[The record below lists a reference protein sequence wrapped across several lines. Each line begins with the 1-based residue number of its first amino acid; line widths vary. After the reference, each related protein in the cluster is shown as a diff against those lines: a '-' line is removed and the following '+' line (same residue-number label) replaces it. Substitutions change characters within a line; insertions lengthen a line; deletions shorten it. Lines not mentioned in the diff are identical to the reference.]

1 MHGTSPPAGAVG
13 FGPFL
18 RGADHLRRCP
28 VEETA
33 EMALPRDVANRGARP
48 KTIADQQQV
57 GELQLAWG
65 HAMWRNNLV
74 AKVFCY
80 LGVMRAA
87 DAVPAG
93 SRAVVSPSNLPVP
106 QDYNASGGNQAAH
119 YLPGFLAIA
128 TPQALPRPLWQ
139 FASDS
144 RVQGQIQDLFRA
156 TQDLPAGY
164 NRADSA
170 AEEQG
175 LKALFADC
183 CQLILDARPPASRLS
198 KEVFIIVDRPFV
210 FSVFRRWAE
219 ASVDIYRAAAARKS
233 TAMKLKRPGNVSDAP
248 ISDPAKGIHNQWT
261 AGAIAA
267 RVNDLGRTV
276 HGRKGSV
283 QDFADQ
289 ESFLRAYAN
298 VCKAGF
304 PLSDTL
310 IQEIEAPF
318 SAHKR
323 LPGLIR

>member
-1 MHGTSPPAGAVG
+1 M
-13 FGPFL
+13 
-18 RGADHLRRCP
+18 RGADHLRCFP
-28 VEETA
+28 VGETA
-33 EMALPRDVANRGARP
+33 DMALHRDVANAGPRP
-48 KTIADQQQV
+48 QTIADQQQV

-87 DAVPAG
+87 DLIPAG
-93 SRAVVSPSNLPVP
+93 SRAVVSPSNLRVP

-119 YLPGFLAIA
+119 YLPGFLAIG

-139 FASDS
+139 FVSDS
-144 RVQGQIQDLFRA
+144 RIQGQIQDLFRA

-170 AEEQG
+170 AEGKISSEDQG
-175 LKALFADC
+175 LKKLFGDC
-183 CQLILDARPPASRLS
+183 CQLILDARPPTSRLGN
-198 KEVFIIVDRPFV
+198 EVFIIVDRPFV

-219 ASVDIYRAAAARKS
+219 ASVDIYRSAAARKS
-233 TAMKLKRPGNVSDAP
+233 AMMKLKRPENVSDGP
-248 ISDPAKGIHNQWT
+248 FSDPAKGIFNQWT
-261 AGAIAA
+261 PAAIAA
-267 RVNDLGRTV
+267 RVDDLDRTV

-304 PLSDTL
+304 PLSDSL

-323 LPGLIR
+323 MPWLTRF